1 MAGRSL
7 KVACVQMRSTDS
19 VAQNIE
25 DAYALIK
32 EAKSQGAEFIATP
45 EMTAL
50 MEMRT
55 KPLFEKAV
63 AEEDDPALKAFKALA
78 AELDIFLLIGSLAVR
93 LSDTKCANRA
103 YLIRPGGDVAARYDK
118 IHMFDVEVGDGQN
131 YRESKNYQAGTQAV
145 LADIDGPKLGLSICY
160 DLRFPHFYRELA
172 KAGAD
177 ILAVPAAFT
186 DVTGRAHWHTLL
198 RARAIETGCFV
209 VAPAQGG
216 HHENGRDTYGHS
228 LIINPWGEIIAE
240 LDHQDPGILV
250 SELNLPEVAEAR
262 SRIPA
267 LTHDRDIAFP

>member
-1 MAGRSL
+1 
-7 KVACVQMRSTDS
+7 MRSTDS

-25 DAYALIK
+25 DACALIRK
-32 EAKSQGAEFIATP
+32 AHGEGAELIATP

-50 MEMRT
+50 MEMRS

-63 AEEDDPALKAFKALA
+63 EEAEDPALRAFRELA
-78 AELDIFLLIGSLAVR
+78 GELGAWILIGSLAVR

-103 YLIRPGGDVAARYDK
+103 CLLTPQGDVSSRYDK

-131 YRESKNYQAGTQAV
+131 YRESKNYQAGEQAV
-145 LADIDGPKLGLSICY
+145 VAPVGKATLGLTICY
-160 DLRFPHFYRELA
+160 DLRFPYQYRELA
-172 KAGAD
+172 KAGAE
-177 ILAVPAAFT
+177 ILTVPAAFT

-209 VAPAQGG
+209 MAPAQGG

-228 LIINPWGEIIAE
+228 LVISPWGEIIAE

-250 SELNLPEVAEAR
+250 TDLDLSEVRSAR
-262 SRIPA
+262 ERLPA
-267 LTHDRDIAFP
+267 LQHDRPIRLS